1 VPPPR
6 DGGDDPNDLGGC
18 AARVRYFASGAA
30 PHVEYAA
37 EAEAFAGPSRRGAP
51 QSGDEARIATD
62 AGAAGGAHGAH
73 YDVVLDLDVRN
84 GCGGRIWPSARVLGQ
99 FLAGP
104 ASPIRAGEGS
114 AWGRGKH
121 VIELGSG
128 TGLLGFL
135 AAKLA
140 PEATVYV
147 TDQE

>member
-1 VPPPR
+1 MPPPR

-18 AARVRYFASGAA
+18 AARVRYFASGAP

-37 EAEAFAGPSRRGAP
+37 EAEAFAGPSQRGAP
-51 QSGDEARIATD
+51 QSGDDRRIEADSD
-62 AGAAGGAHGAH
+62 ADGAYH
-73 YDVVLDLDVRN
+73 DVVLELDVRN